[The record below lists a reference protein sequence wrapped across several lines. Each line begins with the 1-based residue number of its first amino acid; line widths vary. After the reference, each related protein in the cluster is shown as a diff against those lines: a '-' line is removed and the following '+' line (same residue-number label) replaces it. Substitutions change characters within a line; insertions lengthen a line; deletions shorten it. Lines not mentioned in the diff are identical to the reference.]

1 MDPLSVSA
9 SVVGLLGAGAKITS
23 CLWTFATNARDAP
36 QLARHLV
43 FEVADITAAL
53 GSLQAY
59 VRGQAQA
66 PGERGALILL
76 EHVLTTLTGCVTTFS
91 DLQRLMDQLNLSP
104 GMGTIDKMKWARQ
117 ESYICAIVQRLQ
129 NHKSSL
135 TLMLTV
141 LQCETMKEAQSS
153 THHLCNLVEELLQ
166 SNQDLASRIRG
177 LEREGSIIAESRR
190 DDVSTLRQARG
201 SKSPSFIDTQA
212 SAIKFT
218 FDQDLQAS
226 RVYNRAIGRQSMT
239 SLTSTALY
247 TTALSLFSNLSL
259 SQVSNI
265 SFYALPVYSNDL
277 SNNEC
282 YVFGEEGAVVR
293 SDSSQAP
300 KSSTSQ
306 QNTQNGADNIFPPT
320 NQAQAPPRLLGRFA
334 RRRKKPV
341 VSAPENPYHVTHI
354 GFDGSTGQFTGLP
367 REWQRRL
374 NGEHASQDA
383 GSASQGSQ
391 MVGPWQFHKQTT
403 GGAPLDP
410 HN

>member
-59 VRGQAQA
+59 VCGQAQA

-91 DLQRLMDQLNLSP
+91 DLQSLMDQLNLSP
-104 GMGTIDKMKWARQ
+104 DMGTIDKMKWARQ
-117 ESYICAIVQRLQ
+117 ESNISAIVQRLQ

-153 THHLCNLVEELLQ
+153 TRHLCALVEELLQ

-190 DDVSTLRQARG
+190 DDVSTFRQTRG
-201 SKSPSFIDTQA
+201 SKSVSFIDTQA

-277 SNNEC
+277 SNSDC
-282 YVFGEEGAVVR
+282 YVFGEEGALVR
-293 SDSSQAP
+293 SGSFEAP
-300 KSSTSQ
+300 RPSPSPRK
-306 QNTQNGADNIFPPT
+306 TQNGADDSAPPT
-320 NQAQAPPRLLGRFA
+320 NDAQTPSRLLGRFA
-334 RRRKKPV
+334 RRRKRPV
-341 VSAPENPYHVTHI
+341 VSEPENPVHVSHVR
-354 GFDGSTGQFTGLP
+354 FDGSTGHFTKWYAMVSTGLG
-367 REWQRRL
+367 
-374 NGEHASQDA
+374 ND
-383 GSASQGSQ
+383 
-391 MVGPWQFHKQTT
+391 
-403 GGAPLDP
+403 LDP
-410 HN
+410 EVKWSGG